1 MQFAVGTGVQW
12 GLKTSHFLLA
22 VAKTGPKSEANWAEI
37 YSHPDEIHTNTHFF
51 HPKMSF
57 ELVALGNPLLD
68 LQVDVTAEYLAKY
81 DLKDNDAIL
90 AEDKHLPIYD
100 EIINDASLKLVA
112 GGAAQNTARAAQ
124 YILPKDSVVY
134 FGSVG
139 SDVYAEKLHEA
150 NKQYGLRTEYQVQK
164 DVATGKCAAL
174 IYKSNRSLVTDLA
187 AANHFKV
194 DHLEKP
200 DNWKLVENAKYF
212 YIGGFHLTVSPPAI
226 VKLGQHA
233 AETNKVFALNFLAP
247 FIAQFFK
254 DPLDQALPYVDYV
267 IANEL
272 EAAAYAESHGLD
284 VDSKDVTAIAK
295 AIAKLP
301 KANSKRDRTVV
312 FTQGTDPT
320 VTVTYKQASGDFEVE
335 TYPVHE
341 LAASKVVDTNGAG
354 DAFAGGFIAL
364 LVQNKPLAKAVDV
377 GQWAAALSIQQVG
390 PTFPFPKQT
399 YA

>member
-1 MQFAVGTGVQW
+1 M
-12 GLKTSHFLLA
+12 
-22 VAKTGPKSEANWAEI
+22 P
-37 YSHPDEIHTNTHFF
+37 
-51 HPKMSF
+51 F

-68 LQVDVTAEYLAKY
+68 LQVDVSYDYLDKY
-81 DLKDNDAIL
+81 DLKYNDAIL
-90 AEDKHLPIYD
+90 AEEKHLPIYD
-100 EIINDASLKLVA
+100 EIINDKNLKLVA

-139 SDVYAEKLHEA
+139 SDVYAEKLREA
-150 NKQYGLRTEYQVQK
+150 NNQYGLRTEYQVQK

-174 IYKSNRSLVTDLA
+174 IHGSNRSLVTDLA

-200 DNWKLVENAKYF
+200 ENWKLVENAKFF

-226 VKLGQHA
+226 LKLGQHA
-233 AETNKVFALNFLAP
+233 AENNKVFALNILAP

-272 EAAAYAESHGLD
+272 EAAAYAESHHLK
-284 VDSKDVTAIAK
+284 VDTKDVTAIAK
-295 AIAKLP
+295 VIAKLP

-312 FTQGTDPT
+312 FTQGLDPT
-320 VTVTYKQASGDFEVE
+320 VVVSYKQATGEFEVE
-335 TYPVHE
+335 SFPVRE
-341 LAASKVVDTNGAG
+341 LDPSVVEDTNGAG
-354 DAFAGGFIAL
+354 DAFAGGFMAL
-364 LVQNKPLAKAVDV
+364 LVQNKPLAEGVDM
-377 GQWAAALSIQQVG
+377 GQWAAALSIMEVG

-399 YA
+399 YVL